1 MGDALEIGARHH
13 GLHEDE
19 SEMRMT
25 LIQLRSVDKFFGG
38 RAVLRDL
45 EMKVNPGAR
54 LGLVG
59 GNGAGKS
66 TLLRILAGLEEV
78 DGGEEIRRRNLSVAY
93 LPQHVEGDGR
103 TPLDVVRAARPDLA
117 ETRAELEDCE
127 TRLGTPEVA
136 GDLRKMQRLLE
147 RHGQLLQRFTELGG
161 QGFEGEARG
170 YLRSLGLDGED
181 DDRPT
186 SELSGGQRKLVA
198 LAACVAGR
206 PDVLLLDEPESH
218 LDAARRERL
227 EALIRSLDGAV
238 VIVSHDRYLL
248 DETVTEIAE
257 LEDGKITSW
266 PGNYS
271 AYALARELMHKRQK
285 QLYVAQQKEIARLED
300 AIARFQQWAHNT
312 ENQRHAR
319 QARVKQRQIERMEK
333 IDRPVL
339 ERREIGL
346 GFRGNVRGGKKV
358 IELREASM
366 AFGEEPVFIGVDLTI
381 ARGERVGVI
390 GENGAGKSVLAKLL
404 AGVLPPT
411 EGERWVGPS
420 IKIGYLSQDP
430 EPPKHATPLGL
441 VRDAKPLYEGEA
453 VNLLGR
459 FLFRYEQVREPV
471 RNLSGGERTRLQLLL
486 LMLGEP
492 NCLILDEPTNHL
504 DIGSLEVLEN
514 ELEHFDGTV
523 VFVSHDRYFLDRI
536 SDKTVEVR
544 DGELYRYEGGYS
556 AWRESGLAFENEN
569 ASGAHLGGSKRS
581 V

>member
-1 MGDALEIGARHH
+1 
-13 GLHEDE
+13 
-19 SEMRMT
+19 MT
-25 LIQLRSVDKFFGG
+25 LIQLRSVEKFYGG
-38 RAVLRDL
+38 RAVLRGL

-66 TLLRILAGLEEV
+66 TVLRILAGLEEV
-78 DGGEEIRRRNLSVAY
+78 DGGEVTRRRGLSVAF

-103 TPLDVVRAARPDLA
+103 TPLEVVRAARPELA
-117 ETRAELEDCE
+117 EVRGEIADCE
-127 TRLGTPEVA
+127 ARLGAPEVA
-136 GDLRKMQRLLE
+136 DDLRKMQRLLE
-147 RHGQLLQRFTELGG
+147 RHGRLLQRFTELGG

-170 YLRSLGLDGED
+170 YLRSLGLDGD
-181 DDRPT
+181 DADRPT
-186 SELSGGQRKLVA
+186 SGLSGGQRKLAA
-198 LAACVAGR
+198 LAACLARR

-218 LDAARRERL
+218 LDAVRRERL
-227 EALIRSLDGAV
+227 EALIRTFDGAV
-238 VIVSHDRYLL
+238 VVVSHDRYLL

-257 LEDGKITSW
+257 LDGGKTKSW

-271 AYALARELMHKRQK
+271 AYALARELALKRQQ
-285 QLYVAQQKEIARLED
+285 QLYVTQQKEIARLEE
-300 AIARFQQWAHNT
+300 AIRRFQQWAHNT
-312 ENQRHAR
+312 ENERHAR
-319 QARVKQRQIERMEK
+319 QARVKQRQIERMDK

-339 ERREIGL
+339 ERRRIGL
-346 GFRGNVRGGKKV
+346 GFRENVRGGKKV
-358 IELREASM
+358 LELREASV
-366 AFGEEPVFIGVDLTI
+366 AFGEEPVLIGVDLTV

-390 GENGAGKSVLAKLL
+390 GANGAGKSVLAKLL
-404 AGVLPPT
+404 AGIIPPT

-420 IKIGYLSQDP
+420 IKTGYLAQDP
-430 EPPKHATPLGL
+430 EPPASATPLGL

-504 DIGSLEVLEN
+504 DIDSLEVLER
-514 ELEHFDGTV
+514 ELERFPGTV

-544 DGELYRYEGGYS
+544 DAGLYRYEGGYS
-556 AWRESGLAFENEN
+556 AWRHSNVGQQGRIS
-569 ASGAHLGGSKRS
+569 ASAAG
-581 V
+581 

>member
-1 MGDALEIGARHH
+1 
-13 GLHEDE
+13 
-19 SEMRMT
+19 MT
-25 LIQLRSVDKFFGG
+25 LIQLRSVEKFYGG
-38 RAVLRDL
+38 RAVLRGL

-66 TLLRILAGLEEV
+66 TVLRILAGLEEV
-78 DGGEEIRRRNLSVAY
+78 DGGEVTRRRGLSVAF

-103 TPLDVVRAARPDLA
+103 TPLEVVRAARPELA
-117 ETRAELEDCE
+117 EVRGEIADCE
-127 TRLGTPEVA
+127 ARLGAPEVA
-136 GDLRKMQRLLE
+136 DDLRKMQRLLE
-147 RHGQLLQRFTELGG
+147 RHGRLLQRFTELGG

-170 YLRSLGLDGED
+170 YLRSLGLDGD
-181 DDRPT
+181 DADRPT
-186 SELSGGQRKLVA
+186 SDLSGGQRKLAA
-198 LAACVAGR
+198 LAACLARR

-218 LDAARRERL
+218 LDAVRRERL
-227 EALIRSLDGAV
+227 EALIRTFDGAV
-238 VIVSHDRYLL
+238 VVVSHDRYLL

-257 LEDGKITSW
+257 LDGGKTKSW

-271 AYALARELMHKRQK
+271 AYALARELALKRQQ
-285 QLYVAQQKEIARLED
+285 QLYVTQQKEIARLEE
-300 AIARFQQWAHNT
+300 AIRRFQQWAHNT
-312 ENQRHAR
+312 ENERHAR
-319 QARVKQRQIERMEK
+319 QARVKQRQIERMDK

-339 ERREIGL
+339 ERRRIGL
-346 GFRGNVRGGKKV
+346 GFRENVRGGKKV
-358 IELREASM
+358 LELREASV
-366 AFGEEPVFIGVDLTI
+366 AFGEEPVLIGVDLTV

-390 GENGAGKSVLAKLL
+390 GANGAGKSVLAKLL
-404 AGVLPPT
+404 AGIIPPT

-420 IKIGYLSQDP
+420 IKTGYLAQDP
-430 EPPKHATPLGL
+430 EPPASATPLGL

-504 DIGSLEVLEN
+504 DIDSLEVLER
-514 ELEHFDGTV
+514 ELERFPGTV
-523 VFVSHDRYFLDRI
+523 VFISHDRYFLDRI

-544 DGELYRYEGGYS
+544 DAGLYRYEGGYS
-556 AWRESGLAFENEN
+556 AWRQSKEGQRGRIS
-569 ASGAHLGGSKRS
+569 ASAAG
-581 V
+581 